1 METGYIPPNINFE
14 SPGDAMTG
22 LVEGRL
28 KVAVEKTPLGDEN
41 ALMGKFNSIFVI

>member
-14 SPGDAMTG
+14 SPGEGMTG

-28 KVAVEKTPLGDEN
+28 KVVVEKTPLEDEN
-41 ALMGKFNSIFVI
+41 ALMSKFSVSLTN